1 MDTQLRHLLIQKLT
15 DAITAMGPGAI
26 FERFGVLL
34 VSHLL
39 DTEIRHRGASI
50 SGNPVGGV
58 LDGVSPD
65 GKIAVETS
73 VRQDY
78 FSRCLRKPRGDLA
91 HVISLAPHCEKIYLL
106 ASRRAPTG
114 AIEQLVEEV
123 SQGNAMAGRSL
134 QVLDGRAIAEAIVDQ
149 LLAQDHAVDEL
160 SVILPA
166 ISDIRDEHAA
176 TLALPVLEGSHI
188 SRPLV
193 LADIEA
199 LHSKSRCV
207 VISGMG
213 GIGKSEIA
221 TAYVAAHRP
230 AFQYTLWLDARALN
244 GVELLAAVPL
254 RRGGAEHNLL
264 GLLRKHRCLLVLDDA
279 PASLTVEA
287 IEAACSAGS
296 RVLITR
302 RQRADGAY
310 ELPMLD
316 ADAALTLLGHALPEG
331 VPSKAFEAIWN
342 AVGGHPL
349 SLRLLNSSAR
359 RGTSW
364 EDIILDCDHIG
375 QVDDG
380 NTLLAERV
388 LGRHRDV
395 LREELSVFAWVGQS
409 SCDRDFLKSLV
420 GPVGLRKLIGYG
432 LTVSEDWTSVRL
444 HDIVEAAIKAG
455 DWLSE
460 RRARELDD
468 RFERHILSLI
478 RSDDH
483 NLESMA
489 VQLRRFL
496 ERKVENGDRRPAF
509 IYALISAWA
518 ASQVKPDA
526 LPDPYELARSLG
538 DGRGRDID
546 AEIALAVEIVEA
558 LHRHER
564 HYHGMESARQK
575 LRGRLG
581 VFDTLLR
588 IKHLT
593 DRQTAEIIHH
603 HGKARRILLEREH
616 AMELFEHSLK
626 VFPLNEA
633 KLQLLRLYAKE
644 RARAEEAEALSLDI
658 VRLAKDGN
666 GVTSSVLLG
675 LAETLNSVHAPWAEQ
690 LLLSEEEFFLDRA
703 LRGAFANVAQAY
715 EVLAA
720 FARQKAWKDPASLPD
735 FLSKLPE
742 LSAVMLDDDRAC
754 GAYAEIMYHAAT
766 KVSVDEYSSR
776 ALQAFEALRS
786 PDPFQS
792 RRWGE
797 TLLAVDRLEEAETLL
812 AGIVDDDGRIWVA
825 HSLSRAKL
833 GLGKLDEAKDL
844 VDEALA
850 GATGRNQQYRASFL
864 LQRIRVRVAIGETPA
879 DDFNEAVSLAD
890 NQSLLE
896 QLEILRN
903 ECEWQPSTAG
913 PVL

>member
-1 MDTQLRHLLIQKLT
+1 MDTQLRHLLIHKLT
-15 DAITAMGPGAI
+15 DAITVMGPGAT

-50 SGNPVGGV
+50 SGNSVGGV
-58 LDGVSPD
+58 LDGLSPD

-73 VRQDY
+73 VRQNY
-78 FSRCLRKPRGDLA
+78 FSGSLRKPHEDLA
-91 HVISLAPHCEKIYLL
+91 HVINLAPHSEKIYLL

-114 AIEQLVEEV
+114 AIERFVEEA
-123 SQGNAMAGRSL
+123 SQGKALAGRSL
-134 QVLDGRAIAEAIVDQ
+134 QVLDGRSIAEAIIDQ

-160 SVILPA
+160 SAILPA
-166 ISDIRDEHAA
+166 IAGIRDEHAA
-176 TLALPVLEGSHI
+176 TLALPVLESSHI
-188 SRPLV
+188 SRPFV

-199 LHSKSRCV
+199 LHSKARCV

-221 TAYVAAHRP
+221 TAYVAAHRS
-230 AFQYTLWLDARALN
+230 AFQYTLWLDARAVN
-244 GVELLAAVPL
+244 GVELLSAVPL

-264 GLLRKHRCLLVLDDA
+264 GLLGRHRCLLVLDDA
-279 PASLTVEA
+279 PASLTVQA

-302 RQRADGAY
+302 RQSSDGAY

-316 ADAALTLLGHALPEG
+316 AVAAHRILGHGLPER
-331 VPSKAFEAIWN
+331 VPSKAFEVIWN

-349 SLRLLNSSAR
+349 SLRLINSSAR
-359 RGTSW
+359 RGVSW
-364 EDIILDCDHIG
+364 DDIILDCEHIG
-375 QVDDG
+375 QVDDD
-380 NTLLAERV
+380 NSLLAERV
-388 LGRHRDV
+388 LGRHRAV
-395 LREELSVFAWVGQS
+395 LSDELSVFAWVGQS

-420 GPVGLRKLIGYG
+420 GPVGLRKLNGYG
-432 LTVSEDWTSVRL
+432 LTVAEDWTSVRL

-468 RFERHILSLI
+468 MFERYILGLI
-478 RSDDH
+478 RRDDH
-483 NLESMA
+483 KLDSMA
-489 VQLRRFL
+489 VQLRGVL
-496 ERKVENGDRRPAF
+496 ERKVEDGDRRTAF
-509 IYALISAWA
+509 IYALVSAWA
-518 ASQVKPDA
+518 PSQVKPDA
-526 LPDPYELARSLG
+526 LPDPYELARSLA
-538 DGRGRDID
+538 DRRGRDVD
-546 AEIALAVEIVEA
+546 AEIALTVEIVEA

-564 HYHGMESARQK
+564 HHHGMESARQK
-575 LRGRLG
+575 LRCRLG

-588 IKHLT
+588 IKDLT
-593 DRQTAEIIHH
+593 DRQTAEIVHH
-603 HGKARRILLEREH
+603 HGKARRLLLEHEH

-644 RARAEEAEALSLDI
+644 SARADEAKALALDI
-658 VRLAKDGN
+658 VRLAKDGS

-675 LAETLNSVHAPWAEQ
+675 LAETLNSAHAPWAEQ
-690 LLLSEEEFFLDRA
+690 LLLSEEDFFLDRA

-742 LSAVMLDDDRAC
+742 LSPVMLDDDRAC

-766 KVSVDEYSSR
+766 RVSVDEYSLR
-776 ALQAFEALRS
+776 ALQAFEAIRS
-786 PDPFQS
+786 PDPFQT

-797 TLLAVDRLEEAETLL
+797 TLLAVGRYKEAEALL
-812 AGIVDDDGRIWVA
+812 ARIVDSDGRIWVA

-850 GATGRNQQYRASFL
+850 GTTERNRRYRASFL
-864 LQRIRVRVAIGETPA
+864 LQRIRVRLAIGETPV
-879 DDFNEAVSLAD
+879 DDFKEAVDLAD
-890 NQSLLE
+890 NQSVLE
-896 QLEILRN
+896 ELEALRSQ
-903 ECEWQPSTAG
+903 CEALATI
-913 PVL
+913 

>member
-1 MDTQLRHLLIQKLT
+1 M
-15 DAITAMGPGAI
+15 
-26 FERFGVLL
+26 
-34 VSHLL
+34 
-39 DTEIRHRGASI
+39 
-50 SGNPVGGV
+50 
-58 LDGVSPD
+58 
-65 GKIAVETS
+65 
-73 VRQDY
+73 RQDY
-78 FSRCLRKPRGDLA
+78 FSGTLRKVRSDLA
-91 HVISLAPHCEKIYLL
+91 HVISLAPHSEKIYLL

-114 AIEQLVEEV
+114 AIERFVEEA
-123 SQGNAMAGRSL
+123 SQGNALLGRSL

-149 LLAQDHAVDEL
+149 LLARDHAVDEL
-160 SVILPA
+160 SAILPA
-166 ISDIRDEHAA
+166 IAGIRDEHAA
-176 TLALPVLEGSHI
+176 TLALPVLESSHI
-188 SRPLV
+188 SRPLI

-230 AFQYTLWLDARALN
+230 AFQYTLWLDARAIN
-244 GVELLAAVPL
+244 GVEMLAAVPL

-264 GLLRKHRCLLVLDDA
+264 GLLGKHRCLLVLDDA

-302 RQRADGAY
+302 RQRSDGAY
-310 ELPMLD
+310 ELPMLETD
-316 ADAALTLLGHALPEG
+316 APLSILGHALPEG
-331 VPSKAFEAIWN
+331 VPSKAFEAIWK

-349 SLRLLNSSAR
+349 SLRLLNFSAR
-359 RGTSW
+359 GGASW
-364 EDIILDCDHIG
+364 EDVILDCEHIG
-375 QVDDG
+375 QADDG
-380 NTLLAERV
+380 NTLLAERI

-395 LREELSVFAWVGQS
+395 LRDELSVFAWAGQS
-409 SCDRDFLKSLV
+409 SCDREFLRSV
-420 GPVGLRKLIGYG
+420 VAPVGLRKLTSYG

-444 HDIVEAAIKAG
+444 DIVEAAIKAG

-468 RFERHILSLI
+468 RFERHILSLM
-478 RSDDH
+478 RKDDH
-483 NLESMA
+483 NLDSMA
-489 VQLRRFL
+489 VQSRGFL
-496 ERKVENGDRRPAF
+496 ERKVGDGDRRTAYV
-509 IYALISAWA
+509 YALISAWP

-526 LPDPYELARSLG
+526 LPDPHELARSLA
-538 DGRGRDID
+538 DGRGGDID
-546 AEIALAVEIVEA
+546 AEIALTLEIVEA
-558 LHRHER
+558 LHRYER
-564 HYHGMESARQK
+564 HYHGVDSARQK

-581 VFDTLLR
+581 IFDMLLS
-588 IKHLT
+588 IKDLT

-603 HGKARRILLEREH
+603 HGKARRILLERDQ
-616 AMELFEHSLK
+616 AMELFERSLEI
-626 VFPLNEA
+626 FPLNEA
-633 KLQLLRLYAKE
+633 KLQLLRLYTKD
-644 RARAEEAEALSLDI
+644 RARGEEAAARSAGKGRQRRNFVL
-658 VRLAKDGN
+658 
-666 GVTSSVLLG
+666 LLG
-675 LAETLNSVHAPWAEQ
+675 LGQTLNSVHAQWAKN
-690 LLLSEEEFFLDRA
+690 LLLSEEDFFLDRA

-735 FLSKLPE
+735 FLSKLPA

-766 KVSVDEYSSR
+766 KVSVDDYSSR

-797 TLLAVDRLEEAETLL
+797 TLLAVSRLDEAETLL
-812 AGIVDDDGRIWVA
+812 AGIADDDGRIWVA

-844 VDEALA
+844 LDEALA

-864 LQRIRVRVAIGETPA
+864 LQRIKVRLAMGETPA
-879 DDFNEAVSLAD
+879 EDFEEVVCLAD
-890 NQSLLE
+890 NQSVLE
-896 QLEILRN
+896 QLETLRS
-903 ECEWQPSTAG
+903 ECDAKSGGEG
-913 PVL
+913 EGHLL

>member
-15 DAITAMGPGAI
+15 DAVTVMGPGAI

-39 DTEIRHRGASI
+39 DTEIHHRGASI
-50 SGNPVGGV
+50 SGNPVGGA
-58 LDGVSPD
+58 LDGLSPD

-73 VRQDY
+73 VRQTY
-78 FSRCLRKPRGDLA
+78 FSGDLRKPRDDLA
-91 HVISLAPHCEKIYLL
+91 HVLSLAPQVEQIYLL

-114 AIEQLVEEV
+114 VIERFVEQENR
-123 SQGNAMAGRSL
+123 GNALSERSL
-134 QVLDGRAIAEAIVDQ
+134 RVFDGRAIAEAIVDV
-149 LLAQDHAVDEL
+149 LLSRDHAVDEL
-160 SVILPA
+160 SALLPA
-166 ISDIRDEHAA
+166 LAGIRDEHAA
-176 TLALPVLEGSHI
+176 TLSLPVLESNHI
-188 SRPLV
+188 SRPQV
-193 LADIEA
+193 LADLA
-199 LHSKSRCV
+199 SLHSNARCV

-221 TAYVAAHRP
+221 TAYVAAHRS
-230 AFQYTLWLDARALN
+230 AFQYTLWLDARAMS

-264 GLLRKHRCLLVLDDA
+264 GLLGKHRCLLILDDA

-302 RQRADGAY
+302 RQRSDGAY

-316 ADAALTLLGHALPEG
+316 ADAALSILGHALPEG
-331 VPSKAFEAIWN
+331 VPSKAFESIWN

-359 RGTSW
+359 GGTSW
-364 EDIILDCDHIG
+364 EDVVLDCEHIG
-375 QVDDG
+375 RADDG
-380 NTLLAERV
+380 NTLLAERI
-388 LGRHRDV
+388 LGRHRAV
-395 LREELSVFAWVGQS
+395 LRDELSVFAWAGQS
-409 SCDRDFLKSLV
+409 SCDREFLKSLV
-420 GPVGLRKLIGYG
+420 GPVGVRKLISYG

-455 DWLSE
+455 DWLSD

-468 RFERHILSLI
+468 RFERYIVSLM

-483 NLESMA
+483 NLDSMA
-489 VQLRRFL
+489 VQLRGFL
-496 ERKVENGDRRPAF
+496 ERKVEGGDRRTAV
-509 IYALISAWA
+509 IYALISAWS

-526 LPDPYELARSLG
+526 LPDPYELARSLAG
-538 DGRGRDID
+538 QRGRDVD
-546 AEIALAVEIVEA
+546 AEIALTVEIVEA
-558 LHRHER
+558 LHRNER
-564 HYHGMESARQK
+564 HYQGMESARQK

-581 VFDTLLR
+581 VFDTLLS
-588 IKHLT
+588 IKDLT

-603 HGKARRILLEREH
+603 HGKARRILLERDH
-616 AMELFEHSLK
+616 AIELFERSLK

-633 KLQLLRLYAKE
+633 KLQLLRLYTKD
-644 RARAEEAEALSLDI
+644 RARAHEAEAIALDI
-658 VRLAKDGN
+658 VRLAKGGKD
-666 GVTSSVLLG
+666 VTSSVLLG
-675 LAETLNSVHAPWAEQ
+675 LGETLNSAHAQWAEK
-690 LLLSEEEFFLDRA
+690 LLLSEEDFFLDRA

-766 KVSVDEYSSR
+766 KVSVEDYSVR
-776 ALQAFEALRS
+776 ALQAFETLRS

-797 TLLAVDRLEEAETLL
+797 TLLAVGRHEEAETLL

-825 HSLSRAKL
+825 HSLSRAKF
-833 GLGKLDEAKDL
+833 GLGKLDEAKLL

-850 GATGRNQQYRASFL
+850 GTTGRNKQYRASFL
-864 LQRIRVRVAIGETPA
+864 LQRIKVRLAIGETPA
-879 DDFNEAVSLAD
+879 DDFVEAVGLAD
-890 NQSLLE
+890 NQSVLE
-896 QLEILRN
+896 QLETLRSD
-903 ECEWQPSTAG
+903 CEA
-913 PVL
+913 